1 MSHIGRKGISNS
13 FWKTFNKDFP
23 AACIHLHNYDLF
35 EKARS
40 KLSPFIQNCV
50 QQVYLP
56 ESYARYLPFYQKC
69 QKNVAPTS
77 CGLLASSPQ
86 PLWENLG
93 MRENPTQQ
101 PKNCSSFLSE
111 KSPLIDLNLSLSK
124 VSFTYTIFIRK
135 TNLKFDLLNFSIF

>member
-1 MSHIGRKGISNS
+1 MSHLGRKGISNS

-111 KSPLIDLNLSLSK
+111 KSPLIDLNL
-124 VSFTYTIFIRK
+124 
-135 TNLKFDLLNFSIF
+135 